1 MLKQYLQT
9 DKSEIKYRER
19 YDRAMDGIK
28 KHLIQY
34 TYPNHYTYIAELM
47 DSRNPSIKHP
57 KMDHLV
63 CFMGGSFVLG
73 VTEGSS
79 IHELD
84 PLDAKDSEDFRL
96 GQEITRTCYEMYKMT
111 ATGLASELVYLNDKE
126 QSGPNEP
133 DMEIRYQDA
142 HNLLRP
148 ETLESLFLLYRMTG
162 EEQYR

>member
-1 MLKQYLQT
+1 LLKQYLQT

-19 YDRAMDGIK
+19 YDHAVDGIK
-28 KHLIQY
+28 KHLIKY
-34 TYPNHYTYIAELM
+34 TSPNNYMYIAEMM
-47 DSRNPSIKHP
+47 DSKFPSNTHN

-96 GQEITRTCYEMYKMT
+96 GQELTRTCFEMYKMT
-111 ATGLASELVYLNDKE
+111 ATGLASEIVYFNTNE
-126 QSGPNEP
+126 HSGPDEP
-133 DMEIRYQDA
+133 DMEIHNQDA
-142 HNLLRP
+142 HSLLRP
-148 ETLESLFLLYRMTG
+148 ETLESIFLLYRMTG